1 MMTLFPRLL
10 LAASVAGFAALA
22 AAPASATGAMTC
34 NAGPQTG
41 WRSQEQLVQHL
52 TRQGWQVRR
61 TKIDGGCYEVY
72 GTMPNGDRVE
82 AYFHPVSFQQ
92 LLVSRRG
99 EVIFRAPAPAAAHH

>member
-1 MMTLFPRLL
+1 MKLPALL
-10 LAASVAGFAALA
+10 TLAAACGLAAFA
-22 AAPASATGAMTC
+22 AAPAAATGMMTC
-34 NAGPQTG
+34 DSGPQAQ
-41 WRSQEQLVQHL
+41 WRSQQQLVETL

-61 TKIDGGCYEVY
+61 TKVDGGCYEVY

-99 EVIFRAPAPAAAHH
+99 EVIFRASPAPAHSGH

>member
-1 MMTLFPRLL
+1 MTRRLL
-10 LAASVAGFAALA
+10 ILAGAAGLAAL
-22 AAPASATGAMTC
+22 AAPASATGMMTC
-34 NAGPQTG
+34 DAGPQSG

-52 TRQGWQVRR
+52 TQQGWQVRR

-82 AYFHPVSFQQ
+82 AYFHPVTFRQ

-99 EVIFRAPAPAAAHH
+99 QVIFRAEGG

>member
-1 MMTLFPRLL
+1 MTRTLL
-10 LAASVAGFAALA
+10 LAAVCTLAGLA
-22 AAPASATGAMTC
+22 AAPASATGMMTC
-34 NAGPQTG
+34 NSGPQSA
-41 WRSQEQLVQHL
+41 WQSQQQLVDHL

-82 AYFHPVSFQQ
+82 AYFHPVTFRQ

-99 EVIFRAPAPAAAHH
+99 EVIFRAEGN

>member
-1 MMTLFPRLL
+1 MKYHCLSA
-10 LAASVAGFAALA
+10 LALGIAALA
-22 AAPASATGAMTC
+22 TATPASATGRMTC

-41 WRSQEQLVQHL
+41 WRSQQQLVETL

-72 GTMPNGDRVE
+72 GTTPQGDRVE

-99 EVIFRAPAPAAAHH
+99 EVIFRAPAH